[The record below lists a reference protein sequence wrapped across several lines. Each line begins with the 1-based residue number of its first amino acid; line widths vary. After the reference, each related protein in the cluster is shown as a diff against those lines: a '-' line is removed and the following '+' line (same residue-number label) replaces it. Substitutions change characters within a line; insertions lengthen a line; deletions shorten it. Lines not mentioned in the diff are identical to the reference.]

1 MVNLLSERKIILDV
15 GGPYKPSRLV
25 WRGLPQGSVLSP
37 LLYNI
42 YTFDLEGSVG
52 DSASLLQYADDLV
65 IYASDMSVSTAERY
79 VSSSLSLLKIW
90 MDANGLDLSPS
101 KSTVVLFTKS
111 RTPCSLNITYD
122 GDILP

>member
-1 MVNLLSERKIILDV
+1 AFLDINSAYDNVLLHILKSKLDKLKVPYFLTNSIVNLLSERKIILDV

-42 YTFDLEGSVG
+42 YTYDLEGSVG

-79 VSSSLSLLKIW
+79 VSSSL
-90 MDANGLDLSPS
+90 
-101 KSTVVLFTKS
+101 
-111 RTPCSLNITYD
+111 
-122 GDILP
+122 